1 MRAVVQ
7 RVSRASVTV
16 EGGTTGSIGLGLM
29 VLVGVGHD
37 DDRAS
42 AEALAHKLLKLR
54 IFEDDDGRMNLDVGQ
69 VHGDVLAIS
78 QFTLFGDCRKGRR
91 PSFVAAGRPEHA
103 EPLFDHLVHTIR
115 QQGFSCP
122 TGVFGAMMD
131 VDLVNHGPI
140 TLLIDT
146 DKTF

>member
-7 RVSRASVTV
+7 RVTRASVTV
-16 EGGTTGSIGLGLM
+16 EGQITGAIEAGLM
-29 VLVGVGHD
+29 ILVGVGHD

-42 AEALAHKLLKLR
+42 AEALANKILKLR
-54 IFEDDDGRMNLDVGQ
+54 IFEDDAGRMNLDVGQ
-69 VHGDVLAIS
+69 IGGDVLAIS

-103 EPLFDHLVHTIR
+103 SPLFDHVVHTIR
-115 QQGFSCP
+115 QHGFSCP

-131 VDLVNHGPI
+131 VELVNHGPV